1 MNFHSPMSADNLLA
15 DQPFSHEQKEYLQG
29 FFAGVAFRQPFVGHL
44 PNGQITSAP
53 APNLTNLAA
62 EAQPNEQE
70 ETVFGTP
77 VSDLCEQELWKLEK
91 HGLDTWDDLI
101 AHAEQD
107 KFPDKKFTF
116 FFRFH
121 GLFYV
126 APNQNSF
133 MLRLRVPAG
142 ELTGAQMRGL
152 ADIADEWGGGYAHI
166 TTRANIQ
173 IREILPRNMVKVL
186 TKLQEIGLTS
196 RGSGVDNVRNITA
209 SATAGIDI
217 AELID
222 TRPMAK
228 GLHYYILNNRDL
240 YGIPRKFNVAFD
252 GGGAIGNVADTN
264 DIGFMAVRVGE
275 GKNVEPG
282 VYFRVELAG
291 ITGHEQ
297 FSKDAGVI
305 IKPGDAVAVGAA
317 IIRVFNEHGD
327 RTNRKKAR
335 LKYLIDKWGIP
346 KFMEEVEKKLAFP
359 LVHFPAE
366 DCQRPQPPIL
376 HGHIGV
382 FKQKQPQKNYIGAVI
397 TVGKMTTKQMRRLA
411 DVAENYGSGTFRL
424 TVWQNLIIPDVPD
437 AFVGVVKKN
446 LVKMGF
452 HHEANSIMG
461 GLVACTGNFG
471 CKWAST
477 DTKGQAVALGRYLEK
492 RVKLDQPINI
502 HLTGCPHSCAQH
514 YIGDIGLLGAKVSQH
529 GNQVEGYHV
538 LLGGKCVA
546 GQSLGRQVFHGIPFE
561 ELPPLL
567 EKVLKTYLA
576 RRKDRNEA
584 FVQFTARHSVKEL
597 QELFSE

>member
-1 MNFHSPMSADNLLA
+1 MMNPDTLLA
-15 DQPFSHEQKEYLQG
+15 DQPFNAEQKEYLQG

-44 PNGQITSAP
+44 PNGQITSVAAPGLTNVAAEP
-53 APNLTNLAA
+53 APV
-62 EAQPNEQE
+62 EEEQ
-70 ETVFGTP
+70 TVFGTP
-77 VSDLCEQELWKLEK
+77 VSDLCEQELWKLERN
-91 HGLDTWDDLI
+91 GLDTWDELMQ
-101 AHAEQD
+101 HAADD
-107 KFPDKKFTF
+107 KLPDKKHTYL
-116 FFRFH
+116 FRFH
-121 GLFYV
+121 GLFNV
-126 APNQNSF
+126 APAQNSM
-133 MLRLRVPAG
+133 MLRLRMPAG
-142 ELTGAQMRGL
+142 ELTALQLRGI
-152 ADIADEWGGGYAHI
+152 ADIANEWGGGYAHI

-173 IREILPRNMVKVL
+173 IREIKPRDMVKVL

-209 SATAGIDI
+209 SPTAGIDP

-240 YGIPRKFNVAFD
+240 YGLPRKFNVGFD
-252 GGGAIGNVADTN
+252 GGGSIGNVTDTN
-264 DIGFMAVRVGE
+264 DIGFTAVRVRE
-275 GKNVEPG
+275 GKGVEPG

-297 FSKDAGVI
+297 FATDAGI
-305 IKPGDAVAVGAA
+305 IVKPSDCVAVGAA

-335 LKYLIDKWGIP
+335 LKYLIDQWGIP

-359 LVHFPAE
+359 LVHLPLAECQPAH
-366 DCQRPQPPIL
+366 PPIP

-382 FKQKQPQKNYIGAVI
+382 YKQAQPGRNYVGAVI
-397 TVGKMTTKQMRRLA
+397 TVGRMTPKQMWRLA
-411 DVAENYGSGTFRL
+411 DVAQSYGSGSLRL

-452 HHEANSIMG
+452 HHEATSIAG

-471 CKWAST
+471 CKWAAS
-477 DTKGQAVALGRYLEK
+477 DTKGQGIALARYLEK
-492 RVKLDQPINI
+492 KVQLDQPINI
-502 HLTGCPHSCAQH
+502 HLTGCPNSCAQH

-538 LLGGKCVA
+538 LLGGQCVG
-546 GQSLGRQVFHGIPFE
+546 GQALAREVFHGIPFE

-567 EKVLKTYLA
+567 ETVLKTYVA
-576 RRKDRNEA
+576 RRKDQHETFA
-584 FVQFTARHSVKEL
+584 QFTGRHSVKEL